1 MKNTKRKREPIDKG
15 ITLIALVITI
25 IVLLIL
31 AGVTISALSGDNGI
45 LQNAAR
51 AKEETEKGN
60 EKDQIGI
67 AVAGTVADNEGGDL
81 TEDKFRTNLV
91 DRQGNDA
98 TVTDEGENLKV
109 RFNDSQREYLVNKST
124 GEITFSG
131 ENTTP
136 PTQEVIPGVPV
147 EGNQNYKGATIP
159 DGFKVSTNPN
169 EQDVNKGL
177 VVIAPDDSE
186 FVWIPVNKDNL
197 CAAGVSGKEIAE
209 NVGGNYKGNIYKF
222 DETGSNPVP
231 ESEKARE
238 PDIVIDYDNDTEDY
252 LKNIGLTQE
261 SFSTQMQTD
270 YNDMINSIKQY
281 GGFYIGR
288 YETSMSDATAD
299 KVSATGKSEI
309 VQSKKGVLPVSAEY
323 NSQSWYGLYEKQ
335 RSYAEDKEISDSVKS
350 SMIWT
355 SQHHAMLNWALQGSD
370 ADKVTGDS
378 VKHGPDPT
386 GTEIDGVADVINN
399 IYDLGN
405 NLFEW
410 TLGAKEDYDRIF
422 TGSNYEYEDPP
433 SDFHGN
439 TPYKTENYYGTRL
452 SLYINIQ

>member
-1 MKNTKRKREPIDKG
+1 MI
-15 ITLIALVITI
+15 
-25 IVLLIL
+25 IL

-45 LQNAAR
+45 LQNATK

-67 AVAGTVADNEGGDL
+67 AIAGAIAENLGGNL
-81 TEDKFRTNLV
+81 TEEGLKINLV
-91 DRQGNDA
+91 DKQGNDA
-98 TVTDEGENLKV
+98 TVTEEGENLKV

-124 GEITFSG
+124 GEIIFSG

-136 PTQEVIPGVPV
+136 PTQEVTPGVPV
-147 EGNQNYKGATIP
+147 EGNKNYKGATIP

-197 CAAGVSGKEIAE
+197 CVAGVSGKEIAE
-209 NVGGNYKGNIYKF
+209 NVGGNYKGNLYKF
-222 DETGSNPVP
+222 DETGSNPMP
-231 ESEKARE
+231 ESENLRE
-238 PDIVIDYDNDTEDY
+238 PDIVTDYDNDTEDY

-261 SFSTQMQTD
+261 SFITQMQTD
-270 YNDMINSIKQY
+270 YNDMINSIKEY

-288 YETSMSDATAD
+288 YETSMSDATVD
-299 KVSATGKSEI
+299 KVSATGKSEV
-309 VQSKKGVLPVSAEY
+309 VQSKKGVLPVSTEY

-335 RSYAEDKEISDSVKS
+335 RSYAEDKGISDSVKS

-355 SQHHAMLNWALQGSD
+355 SQHHAILNWALQGSD
-370 ADKVTGDS
+370 AEKVTADS
-378 VKHGPDPT
+378 VKHGTDPT

-405 NLFEW
+405 NLYEW
-410 TLGAKEDYDRIF
+410 TLGAKDDWDRIF
-422 TGSNYEYEDPP
+422 MGGSFEYDNEP
-433 SDFHGN
+433 SGYYGN
-439 TPYKTENYYGTRL
+439 TPDLTTNFYGSRL
-452 SLYINIQ
+452 SLYINVQ